1 MTQNVKTTLSL
12 APGTH
17 QYLKLRAAQESISMS
32 EVVEEFV
39 KQARRDSERA
49 SIPIEIKFTTVGGD
63 GFLVPIDTWSNAQVL
78 DYLDEVDGF
87 R

>member
-32 EVVEEFV
+32 EVVEAFV
-39 KQARRDSERA
+39 SQARLDGERA
-49 SIPIEIKFTTVGGD
+49 SHPIEIKFTTVSGD
-63 GFLVPIDTWSNAQVL
+63 GFLVPVESWSNAQVL
-78 DYLDEVDGF
+78 DYLDEVDGLS
-87 R
+87 